1 MSGFNAEA
9 IKQDFPI
16 LDQIVN
22 DEPLVY
28 LDNAATTQK
37 PKQVLAAIENYYLR
51 DNANV
56 HRGVHTLAER
66 ATAAYEAARERVRS
80 FINAASSREVL
91 FTRGTTTS
99 LNWVAQFAA
108 ERLQPGDEV
117 LISIMEHHSNV
128 IPWQEACRKTGAKL
142 VYVYLKD
149 GALDMGDFRAKL
161 NERTKFVSLAHA
173 SNVLGVIN
181 PIKEIA
187 QLVHQRGALL
197 VVDGAQS
204 IPHMKIDVQDLD
216 VDFFAF
222 SGHKMAGPTGI
233 GVLYGKEE
241 LLEQMTPVEFG
252 GEMIDFVYEQEATWK
267 ELPWK
272 FEAGTP
278 NMAGAIGL
286 AAAIDYLEELGMDA
300 IAQHEQDLIAYVFP
314 KLRAVEGLTIY
325 GSQDLAQRS
334 GVIAFNLDGL
344 HPHDAATALDYEGVA
359 VRAGHHCAQ
368 PLLTYLQV
376 PATVRAS
383 FYIYNTY
390 ADCDKLID
398 ALEKTKEFFNGAF

>member
-37 PKQVLAAIENYYLR
+37 PKQVLTAIEDYYFR

-117 LISIMEHHSNV
+117 MISIMEHHSNV

-149 GALDMGDFRAKL
+149 GALDMEDFRAKL
-161 NERTKFVSLAHA
+161 NERTKLVSLAHA

-187 QLVHQRGALL
+187 QLVHQQGAFL

-204 IPHMKIDVQDLD
+204 IPHMRIDVQDLD

-241 LLEQMTPVEFG
+241 LLEQMSPVEFG

-286 AAAIDYLEELGMDA
+286 AAAIEYLEELGMDA

-314 KLRAVEGLTIY
+314 KLHAVEGLTIY

-344 HPHDAATALDYEGVA
+344 HPHDVATALDYEGVA

-390 ADCDKLID
+390 ADCDKLVD